1 MGSCPSVETGGQ
13 DVQVN
18 GLYGHVARN
27 NFRSI
32 WMFAGFAVAYQLVGL
47 VLLILPT
54 LFLDPGNS
62 ILLSPVGYF
71 TKYSFYVLIFSV
83 FAFAYRFMRHM
94 KILEK
99 EMGFTS
105 VSVFQQPRLVRIV
118 ETLSITAGINMPKVA
133 VLENDACNAFA
144 CGLTPEDATIVVTS
158 GLLRL
163 LSDDELEAV
172 IAHEITHIVNGDIR
186 SMAFANV
193 SISSLMKLSRY
204 RLTFGNGW
212 FSAIFTAIM
221 PIFFLFAAFSNF
233 CMYVA
238 MTVAKMTR
246 LLIASSRE
254 YVADAEAVR
263 LTHKPAALISALRK
277 IEGRSAIA
285 GLDPIADAM
294 MIDGAAVG
302 EFATHPTIDE
312 RIAALRQH
320 AGSMA
325 HEDEA
330 AFAPATFAEP
340 ALQRGPVSQL
350 RTLFGVAT
358 KPALAEP
365 AGAAPK
371 QLFERVNLGNE
382 KDMFG
387 RTASGKKK
395 AKIAAYV
402 LVGFML
408 LSSLVAQRNFATL
421 KSESSNNQQKGAQ
434 TRVTSLPETVSPIV
448 PTVRKSDVKKPEA
461 KKFGID
467 SISTAASEPSG
478 NKVNTSEWKLR

>member
-1 MGSCPSVETGGQ
+1 M
-13 DVQVN
+13 
-18 GLYGHVARN
+18 
-27 NFRSI
+27 
-32 WMFAGFAVAYQLVGL
+32 
-47 VLLILPT
+47 
-54 LFLDPGNS
+54 LDPINS
-62 ILLSPVGYF
+62 IVLHPVGYF
-71 TKYSFYVLIFSV
+71 AKYSFFVLIFSV
-83 FAFAYRFMRHM
+83 IAFAFRYTRHM

-99 EMGFTS
+99 EMGFVP
-105 VSVFQQPRLVRIV
+105 VSVLQQPRLVRIV

-144 CGLTPEDATIVVTS
+144 CGLNPADATIVVTS

-163 LSDDELEAV
+163 LTDDELEAV
-172 IAHEITHIVNGDIR
+172 IAHEITHILNGDIR

-277 IEGRSAIA
+277 INGRSAIS

-294 MIDGAAVG
+294 MIDGAAEG
-302 EFATHPTIDE
+302 EFATHPTIAE

-325 HEDEA
+325 HELTHEDA
-330 AFAPATFAEP
+330 TAFGGTVHAEP
-340 ALQRGPVSQL
+340 VFQPTAVSQL
-350 RTLFGVAT
+350 RSLFGAVA
-358 KPALAEP
+358 KPAKTDP
-365 AGAAPK
+365 DAPK
-371 QLFERVNLGNE
+371 PLFRRVNLGNDR
-382 KDMFG
+382 DMFG
-387 RTASGKKK
+387 RTESGKKK
-395 AKIAAYV
+395 AKMVAFV
-402 LVGFML
+402 FVGLML
-408 LSSLVAQRNFATL
+408 FSSLMAQRNLANIQ
-421 KSESSNNQQKGAQ
+421 SGSSK
-434 TRVTSLPETVSPIV
+434 TRVSADQTSVTRLPESAVQKKAIV
-448 PTVRKSDVKKPEA
+448 RNSDLRNPAIQQIGVDR
-461 KKFGID
+461 ID
-467 SISTAASEPSG
+467 RIETAASKAAG
-478 NKVNTSEWKLR
+478 KKVNASEWKLR

>member
-1 MGSCPSVETGGQ
+1 
-13 DVQVN
+13 
-18 GLYGHVARN
+18 
-27 NFRSI
+27 
-32 WMFAGFAVAYQLVGL
+32 MFAGFAVAYQLVGL
-47 VLLILPT
+47 VLLIIPT
-54 LFLDPGNS
+54 LIMDSRNSFLLNPF
-62 ILLSPVGYF
+62 GYF
-71 TKYSFYVLIFSV
+71 AKYSFYVLIFSV
-83 FAFAYRFMRHM
+83 IAFAFRYRRHM

-99 EMGFTS
+99 EMGFAT
-105 VSVFQQPRLVRIV
+105 VSVFQQPRLVKIV

-144 CGLTPEDATIVVTS
+144 CGLTQVDATIVVTS

-212 FSAIFTAIM
+212 FSAIFTALM
-221 PIFFLFAAFSNF
+221 PAFFLFAAFSNF

-263 LTHKPAALISALRK
+263 LTHKPSSLISALRK

-302 EFATHPTIDE
+302 EFATHPTIAE

-325 HEDEA
+325 YEDEA
-330 AFAPATFAEP
+330 AFAPATYAEP
-340 ALQRGPVSQL
+340 AFQPAPVSQL
-350 RTLFGVAT
+350 RAMFGAAT
-358 KPALAEP
+358 KTPFAEK
-365 AGAAPK
+365 AAVAPK
-371 QLFERVNLGNE
+371 QLYERVNLGNE

-387 RTASGKKK
+387 RTAGGKKK
-395 AKIAAYV
+395 AKIAGYV
-402 LVGFML
+402 MIGLMLV
-408 LSSLVAQRNFATL
+408 SSLMAQRNFATL
-421 KSESSNNQQKGAQ
+421 KSEASNKQPKAAQ
-434 TRVTSLPETVSPIV
+434 TRVTSLPETVSPIE
-448 PTVRKSDVKKPEA
+448 PSLRKSDLEKPEA
-461 KKFGID
+461 HKIAID
-467 SISTAASEPSG
+467 SIATAASEPSG
-478 NKVNTSEWKLR
+478 KKVNASEWKLR